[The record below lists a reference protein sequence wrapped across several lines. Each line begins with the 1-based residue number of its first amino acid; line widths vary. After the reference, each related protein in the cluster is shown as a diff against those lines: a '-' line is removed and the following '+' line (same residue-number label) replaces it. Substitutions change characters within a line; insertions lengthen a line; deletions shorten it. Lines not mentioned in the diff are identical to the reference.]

1 VLEVIGPA
9 LTLRLPAE
17 EDVPGLFALASD
29 PEVTRRFS
37 WGPYESED
45 EPRAWVEGAA
55 ARRGAGEILELVI
68 VRGDEPLG
76 VTSLFELSRRDRR
89 AVTGTWLGRSHWG
102 TGANAETKAL
112 LFHLSFRVLGL
123 ERLTA
128 YADTGHARSQG
139 ALEKLGFT
147 REGVLRAW
155 HRHPDGAHDLVVYGL
170 LASEWDGPRFEVRG
184 EPPPAFVVSG

>member
-1 VLEVIGPA
+1 MLEVIGPA

-17 EDVPGLFALASD
+17 EHVPGLFALASD
-29 PEVTRRFS
+29 PEVTARFS
-37 WGPYESED
+37 WGPYRSED

-55 ARRGAGEILELVI
+55 ARREAGEILELVI

-147 REGVLRAW
+147 REGVLRSW
-155 HRHPDGAHDLVVYGL
+155 HRHPDGFHDLVVYGL

-184 EPPPAFVVSG
+184 EPPPAFVVA